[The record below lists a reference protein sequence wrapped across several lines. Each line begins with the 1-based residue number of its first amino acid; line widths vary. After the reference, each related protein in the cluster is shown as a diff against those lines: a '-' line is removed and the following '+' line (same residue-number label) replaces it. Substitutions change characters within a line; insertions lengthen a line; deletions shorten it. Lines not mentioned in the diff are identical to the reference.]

1 MKIHLNSEPT
11 EVSEF
16 LTIAGL
22 LTDRRFKHPSMYLIE
37 LNGKHIRRSE
47 YSTPLQEN
55 DRIETLM
62 VAAGG

>member
-1 MKIHLNSEPT
+1 MKIHLNSEPL
-11 EVSEF
+11 EVLDS
-16 LTIAGL
+16 LTLAGL
-22 LTDRRFKHPSMYLIE
+22 MSEHFQHPSMYLIE
-37 LNGKHIRRSE
+37 LNGQHIRRSE